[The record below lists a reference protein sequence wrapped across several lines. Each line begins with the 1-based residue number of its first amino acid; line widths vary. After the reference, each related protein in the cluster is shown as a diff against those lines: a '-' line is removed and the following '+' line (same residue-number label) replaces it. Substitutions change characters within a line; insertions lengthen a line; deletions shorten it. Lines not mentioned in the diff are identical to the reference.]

1 MNTQMNTKQV
11 TELALTA
18 LGDLKAQDVRILD
31 VSNKSTITETMIVA
45 TGTSTR
51 HVKSIADN
59 VALEAKRQGNPAL
72 GVEGEQGSEWV
83 LVDLDDVVVHVMLQQ
98 TRDFYN
104 LEKLWGTETKVEIE
118 AESKAK

>member
-1 MNTQMNTKQV
+1 MNTKQ
-11 TELALTA
+11 TTDLALNA
-18 LGDLKAQDVRILD
+18 LDDMKAQDVRVLD
-31 VSNKSTITETMIVA
+31 VSEKSTITETMIVA

-59 VALEAKRQGNPAL
+59 VALEAKKKGNPAL

-104 LEKLWGTETKVEIE
+104 LEKLWDTEVQ
-118 AESKAK
+118 AEFHQAQSK